1 MVWEFEIGRCKL
13 SYREWKNSKFLLNS
27 PGNCIQYPLINH
39 NGKEYEKVCVGTR
52 FQILLHICICIYESL
67 CCMVEIN
74 TF

>member
-39 NGKEYEKVCVGTR
+39 NGKEYEKEGVYIYT
-52 FQILLHICICIYESL
+52 HICITESL
-67 CCMVEIN
+67 YCTAEMN
-74 TF
+74 TTL